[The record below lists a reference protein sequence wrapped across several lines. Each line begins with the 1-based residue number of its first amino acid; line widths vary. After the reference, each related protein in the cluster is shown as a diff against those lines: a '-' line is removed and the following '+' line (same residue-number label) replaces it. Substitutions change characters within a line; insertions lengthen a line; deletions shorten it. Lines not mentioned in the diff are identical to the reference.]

1 MSTQVQDKFRAWTG
15 TRDEKEAR
23 GEVWIERGSYGFD
36 IYVKGAC
43 LDETGRELPVCTI
56 DLFPQSPRGQEI
68 EKFRGVVAQLLV
80 NPYEEYSNMNRDS
93 ADALLTRENISISLQ
108 RTRVYPPVA
117 IVRVPK
123 ESTR

>member
-68 EKFRGVVAQLLV
+68 EKFRGVVAQLLI

-93 ADALLTRENISISLQ
+93 IVILYSFRQTR
-108 RTRVYPPVA
+108 Y
-117 IVRVPK
+117 
-123 ESTR
+123 